1 MSLSEA
7 RQRVLTPWAYKA
19 HEVREAMEGLLPGFT
34 CRMKAHQVA
43 LDRRSGITRTGIVLT
58 LIETRRWQPVASYAD
73 RKR

>member
-1 MSLSEA
+1 
-7 RQRVLTPWAYKA
+7 
-19 HEVREAMEGLLPGFT
+19 MEGLLPGFT